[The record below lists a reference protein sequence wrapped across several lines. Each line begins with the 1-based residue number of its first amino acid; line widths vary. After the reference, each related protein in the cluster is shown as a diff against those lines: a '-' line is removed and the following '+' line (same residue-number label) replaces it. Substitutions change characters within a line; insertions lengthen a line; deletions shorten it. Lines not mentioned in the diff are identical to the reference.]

1 MVDTL
6 DVQAINAAVSN
17 ENLEWTAAS
26 NDLTAMS
33 EEDRLKRLGLV
44 VTAEEMARL
53 TAETEA
59 RAAAERDLMTAR
71 VGAPTKVDWRNK
83 GGNYVSSVKDQ
94 GGCGS
99 CVSFCTCATIESAVR
114 IKLNNPGY
122 SIDLSEGFC
131 QFCGGGSCGGW
142 GLTSGLDFAK
152 STGVTDEA
160 CMPYTAGGGTD
171 MNCSASRCSDWQNRL
186 TKIKNYTAHG
196 SMQAR
201 KDAIANIGPV
211 LAGMAVYNDFFAYSG
226 GVYVKTSTSTL
237 AGYHCIHVCG
247 YDDTQQCWILKNSW
261 GAGWGD
267 KGFCCIRYNQPDLL
281 IDSSWSF
288 YSVEVEIASKWY
300 SNIGVSQ
307 VYATPHSKNAWG
319 YLQGLGWRKIHPDAN
334 AGVTNVLAILATAV
348 AEGKKVSVY
357 ADGDFI
363 YQVYLL

>member
-1 MVDTL
+1 
-6 DVQAINAAVSN
+6 
-17 ENLEWTAAS
+17 
-26 NDLTAMS
+26 
-33 EEDRLKRLGLV
+33 
-44 VTAEEMARL
+44 
-53 TAETEA
+53 
-59 RAAAERDLMTAR
+59 
-71 VGAPTKVDWRNK
+71 
-83 GGNYVSSVKDQ
+83 
-94 GGCGS
+94 
-99 CVSFCTCATIESAVR
+99 
-114 IKLNNPGY
+114 
-122 SIDLSEGFC
+122 
-131 QFCGGGSCGGW
+131 
-142 GLTSGLDFAK
+142 
-152 STGVTDEA
+152 
-160 CMPYTAGGGTD
+160 MPYTAGGGTD